1 MRTATPLS
9 LALALTAAS
18 VGAGEAPV
26 PAAATD
32 AEPAVGN
39 EVIWDFDAYYTSV
52 GVGIPL
58 TDSPVPDGGKLSERE
73 VYQQLFRDSFH
84 PRVLLLEASIYPMPI
99 LGTYLKAEHPSI
111 YDAFQI
117 GNTDLNLMEA
127 LTAGFQEP
135 WAVSAFIGSEMNF
148 TREGEKRKGTNKGYM
163 GYLVSYGG
171 KHIKDNVLIDDDWWE
186 FEWKMKGERAFKDE
200 NLVWSFYAG
209 AKNHGH
215 QDIADIVRFGARRS
229 NLDFKGEFLSWL
241 QNSSFQW
248 TLELTQSHLEFAR
261 LDAVFGKKYPF
272 KDKGF
277 ALSLNF
283 GVIYEKDLKYLGALA
298 DPTADNIT
306 FVFQPNIE
314 F

>member
-1 MRTATPLS
+1 M
-9 LALALTAAS
+9 
-18 VGAGEAPV
+18 
-26 PAAATD
+26 
-32 AEPAVGN
+32 
-39 EVIWDFDAYYTSV
+39 
-52 GVGIPL
+52 
-58 TDSPVPDGGKLSERE
+58 
-73 VYQQLFRDSFH
+73 
-84 PRVLLLEASIYPMPI
+84 PM

-117 GNTDLNLMEA
+117 GSTDLNLMEG

-135 WAVSAFIGSEMNF
+135 WALSAFIGSEMNF

-186 FEWKMKGERAFKDE
+186 FEWKMKGEREFKDE
-200 NLVWSFYAG
+200 HLVWSFRTG
-209 AKNHGH
+209 VKNHGH
-215 QDIADIVRFGARRS
+215 QDIADILYFGARRS
-229 NLDFKGEFLSWL
+229 SLDFKADWL
-241 QNSSFQW
+241 GWLENSSFDW
-248 TLELTQSHLEFAR
+248 KLELTQSHFEFAR
-261 LDAVFGKKYPF
+261 LDAVIGKKFPL

-283 GVIYEKDLKYLGALA
+283 GVIYEKDVKYTGALV
-298 DPTADNIT
+298 DPSADNVT